1 MGVLTGS
8 PQGYW
13 NAATGIATNFWA
25 LGSSLLNNPAD
36 TTSQIANGLLLSM
49 ASPDRLFNSYRD
61 NKNDVE
67 ILASLYELQ
76 GNTAASAAVR
86 AKYDAEMAINL
97 VPVGRIGKLGEAA
110 TEWGFIGPIP
120 RSPSEI
126 ASSWQGKAP
135 YIGVD
140 KYTDTTIREGTLVVG
155 AAPGQSPYYTTMNGF
170 ESTGGTAVGY
180 YDGLQIKRNFDNS
193 AYPPYRNGVTIY
205 KVSSDVLV
213 GAGTTLA
220 NPQFGVGG
228 VGQMF
233 IPNFENVLIPLYSIP
248 FKR

>member
-1 MGVLTGS
+1 M
-8 PQGYW
+8 
-13 NAATGIATNFWA
+13 
-25 LGSSLLNNPAD
+25 
-36 TTSQIANGLLLSM
+36 
-49 ASPDRLFNSYRD
+49 
-61 NKNDVE
+61 
-67 ILASLYELQ
+67 
-76 GNTAASAAVR
+76 
-86 AKYDAEMAINL
+86 
-97 VPVGRIGKLGEAA
+97 
-110 TEWGFIGPIP
+110 
-120 RSPSEI
+120 
-126 ASSWQGKAP
+126 
-135 YIGVD
+135 
-140 KYTDTTIREGTLVVG
+140 VVG

-180 YDGLQIKRNFDNS
+180 YDGLQIKPNFDNS
-193 AYPPYRNGVTIY
+193 AYPPYRNDVTIY